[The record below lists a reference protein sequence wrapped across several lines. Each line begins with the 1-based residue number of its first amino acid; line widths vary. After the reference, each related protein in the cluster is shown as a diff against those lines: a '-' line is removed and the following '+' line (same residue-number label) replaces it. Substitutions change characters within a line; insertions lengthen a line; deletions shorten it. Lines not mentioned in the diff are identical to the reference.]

1 MIAVIAMVNDNEE
14 QQEEEEEEGEGDE
27 LELEIPTGA
36 PAASVPPALPVR
48 QEYNDLPFMTS
59 CFLLST
65 AVIVIVLTLLILF
78 LFPVL
83 LLLGCFG
90 YCLYCISPATFTV
103 NPSLWL
109 GGANRESQLYLWNT
123 TALDFNTIHEQE
135 REPKISRSELESML
149 NVYFIVVDT
158 PNDDSQQQQQQ
169 QLLALECLDTHSCDI
184 CILDYAVGD
193 EVTKS
198 RNTECDHIFHKE
210 CILDWMQK
218 KPTCPC
224 CRRYYLGTPATDTT
238 VENNYNRSPWNRSRT
253 FETMN
258 AVTTEQMRIMH
269 LVAAMDT
276 SSVSSASRRLDTT
289 VRSVTP
295 EAVPLAQNDSDNN
308 VSSQHPVEES
318 FVGSRL
324 GTEGFRTNRTRLNL
338 VEEVRAVELME
349 QTDRLDTIMSDIES
363 SQLRGS
369 VEPDEVTAIEQRQLP
384 QDPTTVERVT
394 QL

>member
-1 MIAVIAMVNDNEE
+1 MVNDNEE
-14 QQEEEEEEGEGDE
+14 QQEEEEEGEGDE

-36 PAASVPPALPVR
+36 AAASVPPALPVR

-65 AVIVIVLTLLILF
+65 TVIVFVLTLLILF

-90 YCLYCISPATFTV
+90 YCLYCISPATFTT

-109 GGANRESQLYLWNT
+109 GGANRDSQLYLWNN
-123 TALDFNTIHEQE
+123 TALDINTMHQQE
-135 REPKISRSELESML
+135 GEPKMSRSELESML

-158 PNDDSQQQQQQ
+158 TNDKSQQQ

-224 CRRYYLGTPATDTT
+224 CRRYYLGTTATDTT

-269 LVAAMDT
+269 LVAAMET
-276 SSVSSASRRLDTT
+276 SSVSSASRRLDAA

-295 EAVPLAQNDSDNN
+295 ATMPLAQNDADNN
-308 VSSQHPVEES
+308 VSSPQPVEGS
-318 FVGSRL
+318 LVGSRL
-324 GTEGFRTNRTRLNL
+324 DTEGFRTNRSRLNL
-338 VEEVRAVELME
+338 VEEVRAMELME
-349 QTDRLDTIMSDIES
+349 QTDSLDTIMSDTES

-369 VEPDEVTAIEQRQLP
+369 VEPAEVTSIEQRQLT
-384 QDPTTVERVT
+384 QDPTTMERVT